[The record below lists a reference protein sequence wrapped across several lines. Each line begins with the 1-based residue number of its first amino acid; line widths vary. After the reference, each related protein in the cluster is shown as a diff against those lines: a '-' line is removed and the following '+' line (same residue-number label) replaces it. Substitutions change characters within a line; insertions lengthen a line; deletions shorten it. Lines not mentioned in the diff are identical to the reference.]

1 MLLFYASYMSFIGV
15 LELHTIH
22 RAAPNLL
29 IAGTIITYIHM
40 DEGAFV
46 CFWLLIFCWLFLFC
60 FCLVRGE
67 KKKKKVASARDFGW

>member
-40 DEGAFV
+40 DEGALCGV
-46 CFWLLIFCWLFLFC
+46 HVIATCLLYTHFI
-60 FCLVRGE
+60 
-67 KKKKKVASARDFGW
+67 

>member
-40 DEGAFV
+40 DEGALCGVVSRILKANIGSF
-46 CFWLLIFCWLFLFC
+46 FAEIEIATMYGL
-60 FCLVRGE
+60 
-67 KKKKKVASARDFGW
+67 